1 MTLKL
6 KSKVEMIPRIE
17 LLSEKKII
25 GKRLIMSYSNNKTN
39 ELWNSFMPR
48 KNEIVDSICT
58 ELYSMQIYP
67 PLYFNNFN
75 PNTEFEKWASI
86 EVIDF
91 NNVPIDMESFTL
103 KSGLYAVFLNIGSAS
118 NASSTFQYIFYTWL
132 PNSEYNLDNRP
143 HFEIIGKKYKND
155 DPSSEEE
162 IWIPIIRR
170 DNSLIIK

>member
-1 MTLKL
+1 
-6 KSKVEMIPRIE
+6 
-17 LLSEKKII
+17 
-25 GKRLIMSYSNNKTN
+25 MSYSNNKTN

-48 KNEIVDSICT
+48 KNEIVNTIGS

-67 PLYFNNFN
+67 PFFFNNFN
-75 PNTEFEKWASI
+75 PNAEFEKWAAI
-86 EVIDF
+86 EVTDF
-91 NNVPIDMESFTL
+91 TNVLAEMESFTL
-103 KSGLYAVFLNIGSAS
+103 KSGLYAVFLYLGAAS
-118 NASSTFQYIFYTWL
+118 NASSTFQYIFGTWL

-143 HFEIIGKKYKND
+143 HFEIIGEKYKNE